1 MARLLVNKHF
11 TEHNEAIN
19 GFTNVEDY
27 AFGEII
33 ICNDSEKPS
42 IYIKDVDNNSV
53 AISNIKVSET
63 DDILSLEDNKLSAK
77 ISMVWDSE
85 NDKIK
90 LLGKTKNDTDV
101 VLSEIE
107 IFNDEENGI
116 GNKIDK
122 AVERA
127 VDVTLFTATDSEL
140 PEGTEIGQDYLKIE
154 TSSNGVV
161 KQSYIPFLTVDKL
174 FTVEGEDNA
183 DKSGKI
189 IVTKDEGNNKYVIS
203 HGEVNRVGENIEN
216 SMFGLTPFISEIGVN
231 DLGHVTSVKTSVL
244 PSTPGISVTTA
255 PEELPEDDTNLY
267 VSKVTKTD
275 KMGLTVTY
283 SELPK
288 VDIGA
293 TVEDSTNKTLKFI
306 SNIEASGSTITGI
319 TSVVNLDGYA
329 KTGDSYTK
337 KEIDDKFKNII
348 DPDGELI
355 VPPVVITGDTTEV
368 GKYIYD
374 IDVNSEGALE
384 IKTQALGL
392 DSYVKKEDVS
402 ASDTTLEW
410 GVDTEVIKIGEK
422 TTTVTLPIKPG
433 IKISEEEDT
442 SSNKV
447 IVGVESVE
455 ENTDSEVLSMKFK
468 TKEFDFEKALTT
480 KNIEVPTTTPTL
492 DWEKAVTIATI
503 GGTKIDVAMPSPVN
517 VEVTEEDVNEINSVV
532 TAIEGDEHGI
542 KVKSAPF
549 AAKNYVAKDDVE
561 TSNVELPWG
570 TKDAEGNF
578 NTTTIAT
585 IGEKAINVALPEK
598 PVVGMVTGNT
608 SIENPVVVTNIE
620 LNENNE
626 LVVNFQDALPKN
638 YITSGDL
645 KTYLDVDSIKVVD
658 GTDGSTENKFITS
671 IVTGKTEDNDVQLT
685 VNYGKYNIDDDTTIS
700 SETVPLEW
708 DTQKEIAKIGN
719 KTISVKLPEKD
730 DVDAIVA
737 EKIVTY
743 DLDKTQEGDKI
754 TISLTPTINNEKGE
768 ADTIDID
775 LSSYVNENVDITVDN
790 NQLPENYTGNTF
802 IKNISINGTEIT
814 REFGEVNV
822 DVSSNSET
830 VLKWN
835 EAVEIAKVDGKSIYA
850 KLPLEPEKGQGA
862 DGNTLYKLSG
872 TLINDEFKVSL
883 MSGTDGATYETPAG
897 SATLDLSGY
906 LTSGDVETYIPV
918 KDVQVDNISVLDKDG
933 IAKITGTT
941 VVSNGIT
948 LEWGKSNT
956 IAKVN
961 DTEIKFT
968 MPAEPEK
975 GEGADGNTKYTISG
989 SLANDG
995 YKITLNNLDDE
1006 KESTSATLDL
1016 SDYLTSG
1023 DVGTYIPVKG
1033 VKVNNESVVDANGI
1047 ANIKIEDT
1055 AVTANNPTLGFG
1067 ETATIA
1073 KINNTDIQVTM
1084 PAAPVQVETK
1094 VNDIQ
1099 INGNTIV
1106 NDKIANIEVVNNS
1119 NTLAWNTSVEIAK
1132 VGGVAITAKLPE
1144 KPAGENGVTDTTYTL
1159 NGAVDSNSF
1168 KVTLT
1173 GSDNSTGIATLNF
1186 SDIPF
1191 NETSITTGKT
1201 GEGNFVKNIT
1211 FNGDKNHNV
1220 NIEYGD
1226 PDLGGY
1232 SKTGHT
1238 HSEYVNQNAFG
1249 KVTDG
1254 STTFEADSA
1263 TDTLTIAGSGNITVN
1278 ANVSTDTITI
1288 GINDGNY
1295 SKTGH
1300 THNEYAPV
1308 SHSHNASAITGG
1320 TLDIARIPT
1329 GTDANSV
1336 ALGNHG
1342 HDNVYLKIGDF
1353 HDTNATL
1360 DGHYDPLASLTATT
1374 LSAENSKY
1382 ISAISFDKKKH
1393 ITGITTT
1400 ALPTSAESA
1409 KKLSVGTVGSITT
1422 PVYFKDGE
1430 PTECTLNYLT
1440 DGDVTESYLTNK
1452 IGNYYLTAETYKGTV
1467 TDAKTVVSNT
1477 NTGIANAATTN
1488 GATYLNTVLT
1498 NDGNTNVVSSHNI
1511 KGSGSVTVSSDVN
1524 GVITISGVEYQPI
1537 GNYLTKET
1545 YTGTISGITVGSGLT
1560 GGGSAA
1566 EGATGITIKPNLSS
1580 YSSLGTIGS
1589 TSKLYAVGVDS
1600 NNRLCVNVPW
1610 ADEKYNGTV
1619 TSVELKT
1626 GSNYVALTGS
1636 TITSSGTY
1644 TFDLSEATKS
1654 KIDNGS
1660 TAYGWGNHADKGY
1673 WIPTAATTTVT
1684 GIVKLVEGN
1693 MNGKAHA
1700 DGQAPSL
1707 NHTHSQYLTS
1717 TDLTNKGYAT
1727 EQWVK
1732 NQGYLTDE
1740 YKLPIATASVLGG
1753 IKLGYTESGKNYPV
1767 NTTTDGKAYVYVPWS
1782 DTNTDTQ
1789 CTQDGHY
1796 SPETVTET
1804 VSVGNQTPSHGG
1816 TFNIPTISF
1825 DSKGHYVST
1834 GTTTVTLPTDNNTD
1848 DYVTDVDYHYSPIAT
1863 TADTIS
1869 KTALGTTSATWGDT
1883 SLVTGIDIKR
1893 DAKGHVTDVSL
1904 TAIKMPANP
1913 NTDTDTHY
1921 TSKNIVSS
1929 ASTAITDT
1937 AAPNGSVWLNH
1948 IENDVVTSSHLLK
1961 GNNGII
1967 IARLLP
1973 DGSINVSI
1981 THISE
1986 GTGITNTST
1995 GYTQGKAVYEYVN
2008 AAVPNIVDDKLSGFT
2023 SSDEM
2028 VKSEVIDNTTTA
2040 YLLASSASTEETGTA
2055 LKSSSIF
2062 MSGNTLTA
2070 AAFYQ
2075 DSDERLKDFCNEI
2088 EVDFDKLREIPKSYF
2103 TWKSDENKK
2112 LQIGTSAQKVKELYP
2127 ELVGGTEESLS
2138 VDYARLSIV
2147 ALKAV
2152 DKLHDE
2158 NEKLR
2163 AELDAIKKHLGL

>member
-63 DDILSLEDNKLSAK
+63 DNILSLEDNKLSAK

-90 LLGKTKNDTDV
+90 LFGKTKNDTDV

-122 AVERA
+122 VVERA
-127 VDVTLFTATDSEL
+127 VDVTLFTATDTEL

-174 FTVEGEDNA
+174 FTIEGEDNT
-183 DKSGKI
+183 DESGKI
-189 IVTKDEGNNKYVIS
+189 IVTKDEENNKYVIS
-203 HGEVNRVGENIEN
+203 HGEVNRVGEKLETPA
-216 SMFGLTPFISEIGVN
+216 FGLTPFISEIGVN

-244 PSTPGISVTTA
+244 PSTPGISITTA
-255 PEELPEDDTNLY
+255 PEELPEDDTNRY

-275 KMGLTVTY
+275 KMELTVTY

-288 VDIGA
+288 VDIDA

-306 SNIEASGSTITGI
+306 SNIEASGSIITGV
-319 TSVVNLDGYA
+319 TSEVNLDGYA
-329 KTGDSYTK
+329 KTGDYYTK
-337 KEIDDKFKNII
+337 EEIDGKFKKII
-348 DPDGELI
+348 DPNGELI

-392 DSYVKKEDVS
+392 DSYVNKDDVS
-402 ASDTTLEW
+402 TSDTTLEW
-410 GVDTEVIKIGEK
+410 GADKEIIKIGEK
-422 TTTVTLPIKPG
+422 ITTVTLPIKPG
-433 IKISEEEDT
+433 IKISEEADT
-442 SSNKV
+442 SSTKV

-455 ENTDSEVLSMKFK
+455 TNTDSEVLSMKFK
-468 TKEFDFEKALTT
+468 TKEFDFENALA
-480 KNIEVPTTTPTL
+480 KKDVAVPTTTPTL

-517 VEVTEEDVNEINSVV
+517 VEVTGEDVNEINSVV

-542 KVKSAPF
+542 KVKNAPF
-549 AAKNYVAKDDVE
+549 AAKNYVAKDEVK

-570 TKDAEGNF
+570 TKDAEGNV

-585 IGEKAINVALPEK
+585 IGEKSINVALPEK

-608 SIENPVVVTNIE
+608 TIENPVVVTNIE
-620 LNENNE
+620 LNEDNE

-638 YITSGDL
+638 YITSEDL

-658 GTDGSTENKFITS
+658 GTDSSTENKFITS

-685 VNYGKYNIDDDTTIS
+685 VNYGKYNIDDDITIP
-700 SETVPLEW
+700 SETVQLEW
-708 DTQKEIAKIGN
+708 DTPKEIAKIGN

-730 DVDAIVA
+730 DVNTIVA

-743 DLDKTQEGDKI
+743 DLDKTQEDNKI

-775 LSSYVNENVDITVDN
+775 LSDYVNESVDITIDN

-822 DVSSNSET
+822 DVSSNNET

-835 EAVEIAKVDGKSIYA
+835 EAVEIAKVDGKPIYA
-850 KLPLEPEKGQGA
+850 KLPLEPEKGEGA

-872 TLINDEFKVSL
+872 TLTDDEFKVSL
-883 MSGTDGATYETPAG
+883 MSGTDGVTYNTPAG
-897 SATLDLSGY
+897 SATLNLSGY
-906 LTSGDVETYIPV
+906 LTSGDVEAYIPV
-918 KDVQVDNISVLDKDG
+918 KDVQVDDVSVLDKDG

-941 VVSNGIT
+941 VVSDGIT

-961 DTEIKFT
+961 NTEIKFT

-975 GEGADGNTKYTISG
+975 GQGADGNTKYTISG
-989 SLANDG
+989 SLANDE

-1006 KESTSATLDL
+1006 SESTSATLNL
-1016 SDYLTSG
+1016 SNYLTSG
-1023 DVGTYIPVKG
+1023 DVETYIPVKG
-1033 VKVNNESVVDANGI
+1033 VKVNDNSVVDADGI

-1055 AVTANNPTLGFG
+1055 AVIANNPTLEFG

-1073 KINNTDIQVTM
+1073 KINKTDIQVTM
-1084 PAAPVQVETK
+1084 PEAPVQVETK
-1094 VNDIQ
+1094 VDDVQ
-1099 INGNTIV
+1099 INGTTIV
-1106 NDKIANIEVVNNS
+1106 NEKIANIEVVDND

-1132 VGGVAITAKLPE
+1132 VGGVPITAKLPV
-1144 KPAGENGVTDTTYTL
+1144 KPDGSNGVTDTTYTL
-1159 NGAVDSNSF
+1159 SGATSSDNF
-1168 KVTLT
+1168 KVTLI

-1201 GEGNFVKNIT
+1201 NTGNFVKNIT
-1211 FNGDKNHNV
+1211 FNGNKNHTVNV
-1220 NIEYGD
+1220 EYGD
-1226 PDLGGY
+1226 PDLSEY
-1232 SKTGHT
+1232 SKEGHT
-1238 HSEYVNQNAFG
+1238 HAEYVNQNAFG

-1254 STTFEADSA
+1254 TTTVIADS
-1263 TDTLTIAGSGNITVN
+1263 TIDTLTIAGSGNITVSAN
-1278 ANVSTDTITI
+1278 ASTDTITI
-1288 GINDGNY
+1288 GINDGSY
-1295 SKTGH
+1295 SKEGH
-1300 THNEYAPV
+1300 THTEYAPV
-1308 SHSHNASAITGG
+1308 SHKHIASDITGG
-1320 TLDIARIPT
+1320 TLNIARIPT

-1342 HDNVYLKIGDF
+1342 HDGVYLKTGDF

-1374 LSAENSKY
+1374 LSAEDSKY

-1409 KKLSVGTVGSITT
+1409 KKLTAGTVGSTT
-1422 PVYFKDGE
+1422 IPVYFKDGE
-1430 PTECTLNYLT
+1430 PAVCTLNYLT
-1440 DGDVTESYLTNK
+1440 DSDITQNYLTTK
-1452 IGNYYLTAETYKGTV
+1452 IGNHYLTAETYKGTV

-1498 NDGNTNVVSSHNI
+1498 NNGNTNVVSSHNI

-1545 YTGTISGITVGSGLT
+1545 YLGTISGITVGSGLT

-1566 EGATGITIKPNLSS
+1566 TGATDITIKPNLSS
-1580 YSSLGTIGS
+1580 YSSLGAIGT
-1589 TSKLYAVGVDS
+1589 TSKLYAVGVD
-1600 NNRLCVNVPW
+1600 NNNKLCVNVPW

-1626 GSNYVALTGS
+1626 GSTYVALTGS
-1636 TITSSGTY
+1636 TITNSGTY
-1644 TFDLSEATKS
+1644 TFDLSEATKT

-1660 TAYGWGNHADKGY
+1660 LAYGWGNHADKGY
-1673 WIPTAATTTVT
+1673 WIPETATTVKT
-1684 GIVKLVEGN
+1684 GIVKLVTGD

-1717 TDLTNKGYAT
+1717 TDVNNKGYAT
-1727 EQWVK
+1727 EDWVK
-1732 NQGYLTDE
+1732 KQGYLDE
-1740 YKLPIATASVLGG
+1740 YDLPIATATALGG
-1753 IKLGYTESGKNYPV
+1753 IKLGYKELGQNYAV
-1767 NTTTDGKAYVYVPWS
+1767 KTMADGTAYVTVPG
-1782 DTNTDTQ
+1782 TDTQ

-1834 GTTTVTLPTDNNTD
+1834 GTTTVTLPKDNNTD
-1848 DYVTDVDYHYSPIAT
+1848 TKVTSVENHYTPKKSDTKNAEGGSEVDIAGTTTQVITGLDVDAAGHVVSV
-1863 TADTIS
+1863 IS
-1869 KTALGTTSATWGDT
+1869 KGLKAT
-1883 SLVTGIDIKR
+1883 
-1893 DAKGHVTDVSL
+1893 
-1904 TAIKMPANP
+1904 N
-1913 NTDTDTHY
+1913 THY

-1929 ASTAITDT
+1929 ASTATADT
-1937 AAPNGSVWLNH
+1937 VAIPNGNVYLNH
-1948 IENDVVTSSHLLK
+1948 IENGVVTSSHLIK
-1961 GNNGII
+1961 GSNGII
-1967 IARLLP
+1967 ITRPLIEE
-1973 DGSINVSI
+1973 GINVSI
-1981 THISE
+1981 SNISA

-2008 AAVPNIVDDKLSGFT
+2008 TAVPDIVDDKLSGFT
-2023 SSDEM
+2023 GSDEM
-2028 VKSEVIDNTTTA
+2028 VKSEVIDNTTKA

-2070 AAFYQ
+2070 EAFYQ
-2075 DSDERLKDFCNEI
+2075 DSDERLKDFHDEI
-2088 EVDFDKLREIPKSYF
+2088 DVDFDKLRDLPKSYF
-2103 TWKSDENKK
+2103 TWKSDDTKTMQ
-2112 LQIGTSAQKVKELYP
+2112 LGTSAQKVKELYP